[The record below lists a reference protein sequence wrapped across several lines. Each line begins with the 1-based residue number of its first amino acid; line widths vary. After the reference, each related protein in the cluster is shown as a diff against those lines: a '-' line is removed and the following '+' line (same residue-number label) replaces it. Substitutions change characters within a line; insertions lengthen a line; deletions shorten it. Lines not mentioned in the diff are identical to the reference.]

1 MVQQRESSPAQKE
14 ESCQVEQGGGV
25 VQGSALN
32 RLNLNLTSILTKLK
46 MSLTLILTKVNSISG
61 LKNAFHRHCHLLSV
75 LHLLAQTSLP
85 TSLTTSLRLKDPLHH
100 LHLFFEE
107 YSKSSSFFPHLII
120 QSPSIFNVD
129 DYPDSPAD
137 LIRLFVDLFEEVE
150 STLKTTLEWSFECSS
165 CRRFT
170 RTRIKE
176 SVLRIDARESDS
188 FAEMLDKFFN
198 SRTCICGE
206 ICAAELS
213 SASTGGDF
221 LFIDLNRTTST
232 TSTTSTSPFLEQEV
246 ALFPLRLGRQYKIV
260 NTLYKVFATINLNLD
275 YAEGGHYST
284 NVFVGDGDEL
294 ICLHEDNVDLQAAS
308 LSFDSTTMVVALKKE
323 VNDENATRENNEWTN
338 SGSRKESNYI
348 SSRQPCENT
357 RGDSSFRNT
366 TNPKRRRQRLKLENS
381 AIFVL
386 QASLQIACGQL
397 IQSL

>member
-1 MVQQRESSPAQKE
+1 
-14 ESCQVEQGGGV
+14 
-25 VQGSALN
+25 
-32 RLNLNLTSILTKLK
+32 

-61 LKNAFHRHCHLLSV
+61 LKNAFHRHCHVLSV

-85 TSLTTSLRLKDPLHH
+85 TSLTTSLRLQDPLRH
-100 LHLFFEE
+100 LHHFFEE

-129 DYPDSPAD
+129 DFPDSPGD
-137 LIRLFVDLFEEVE
+137 LIRLFVDLFDEVD
-150 STLKTTLEWSFECSS
+150 STLKTTLEWTFECSS

-170 RTRIKE
+170 RTRTKD
-176 SVLRIDARESDS
+176 SVLRIDARESGS
-188 FAEMLDKFFN
+188 FEEMLEKFFN

-213 SASTGGDF
+213 SATTGGDF

-232 TSTTSTSPFLEQEV
+232 TSTTSTSSTSRESSPLLEQEV

-284 NVFVGDGDEL
+284 NLFVGDGDEL

-308 LSFDSTTMVVALKKE
+308 LSFDSTTVVVALKKE
-323 VNDENATRENNEWTN
+323 VNDENAIEENNEWTN
-338 SGSRKESNYI
+338 SGSKKESNYL
-348 SSRQPCENT
+348 SSPQLCENT
-357 RGDSSFRNT
+357 RGDSSFRYT
-366 TNPKRRRQRLKLENS
+366 TNPRRLRQRLKLENS